1 MTIWLGVS
9 AIEGMQSKSSRPIS
23 RRTKTSAPSSRGNNR
38 NGQKPRRVTE
48 TLPSTPVSSTHA
60 SGRAVERLAIDGG
73 PKAVTNQLQ
82 GWPQFDEN
90 AIKAVE
96 AVLRSGKVNY
106 WTGKR
111 GMEFEKKFAEWQGS
125 KYAISVATGTAALH
139 VALSSLGI
147 GPGDEVIV
155 PSYTFIATSFS
166 VVQAGA
172 IPRFA
177 DVNIEDHCISVESAE
192 KLVNERTK
200 AIMPVHLYGNVCDMD
215 KIHAFAKKRNLFVIE
230 DNAEAFGGVFKGKKT
245 GTLGDFAG
253 CSFCQNKTF
262 TTGGEGGMITTDDE
276 ELAWKARSFR
286 DHGYDVK
293 QRLSL
298 LELEQ
303 KLPYIHNMVGWNYRM
318 TEMQSAIGLAE
329 LERMDNWNM
338 PRRRRNA
345 RILIDA
351 LKTSPLIK
359 YFPVDTRERQNGW
372 YVLAFSLDVENLNC
386 DIKQFVTAVATEG
399 APVWKVFWPQ
409 CHTERAFQEHNAFG
423 RTGFPFNSKEYASPW
438 STDYSNVDVPNARWH
453 EAHTFTCFAYPTYTE
468 SDMEQIANAILKVI
482 RTFTK

>member
-1 MTIWLGVS
+1 MKS
-9 AIEGMQSKSSRPIS
+9 ASK
-23 RRTKTSAPSSRGNNR
+23 RRRKSTTGSASKR
-38 NGQKPRRVTE
+38 T
-48 TLPSTPVSSTHA
+48 
-60 SGRAVERLAIDGG
+60 RLAIDGG
-73 PKAVTNQLQ
+73 RKAVSNKLR

-90 AIKAVE
+90 AIRAVE
-96 AVLRSGKVNY
+96 SVLRSGKVNY

-111 GMEFEKKFAEWQGS
+111 GMEFERKFAEWQGS
-125 KYAISVATGTAALH
+125 HYAISVATGTAALH

-177 DVNIEDHCISVESAE
+177 DVNLEDHCISVQSAE
-192 KLVNERTK
+192 KLINERTR

-215 KIHAFAKKRNLFVIE
+215 AIRALARRHKLFVIE
-230 DNAEAFGGVFKGKKT
+230 DNAEAFGGAYKGRKT
-245 GTLGDFAG
+245 GTLSRIAG

-262 TTGGEGGMITTDDE
+262 TTGGEGGMVTTDDE
-276 ELAWKARSFR
+276 DLAWKARSFR

-329 LERMDNWNM
+329 LDRMDTWNM
-338 PRRRRNA
+338 PRRKRNA
-345 RILIDA
+345 KVLVDA
-351 LKTSPLIK
+351 LRTSKRIK
-359 YFPVDTRERQNGW
+359 YFPIDTPERQNGW
-372 YVLAFSLDVENLNC
+372 YVLAFSLDIENMSC
-386 DIKQFVTAVATEG
+386 DMKQFVTAVNAEG

-409 CHTERAFQEHNAFG
+409 CHTERAFLEHNAFG
-423 RTGFPFNSKEYASPW
+423 RTGFPFKSKEYAKPASVNYR
-438 STDYSNVDVPNARWH
+438 DVDVPNARWH
-453 EAHTFTCFAYPTYTE
+453 EAHTFTCFAYPTYSE
-468 SDMEQIANAILKVI
+468 ADMEQIAEAILKVI
-482 RTFTK
+482 GAYES